1 MWFMQDAVE
10 GIFTC
15 YKNNNDIIYDTK
27 VSLVVDVDRLCAQS
41 CFIIIYGK
49 MINNT
54 IIMF

>member
-27 VSLVVDVDRLCAQS
+27 VSLVVNIDILCAHS
-41 CFIIIYGK
+41 CYIMIYG
-49 MINNT
+49 I
-54 IIMF
+54 

>member
-27 VSLVVDVDRLCAQS
+27 VSLVVDIDILCAQN
-41 CFIIIYGK
+41 CCIIIYG
-49 MINNT
+49 T
-54 IIMF
+54 L